1 MIDIYDNNGRILLQ
15 AQLTENAVRE
25 EELSKSD
32 YVQLSFV
39 QGTKIVLP
47 AGAYINI
54 TYRVSDTSNTT
65 EKFSLLE
72 PYEPMQ
78 SDEMSWKYTP
88 QFQHP
93 KMALGKIPFYTTT
106 RNSKNELIHQTNWSF
121 YGSPQTIME
130 RICDFLNKEIK
141 FANCGWTAT
150 IVGVVENN
158 LNVSFNDVDVLSALS
173 SVSNALDSVEWHID
187 YDYEVIYLGKIVV
200 GDSSQILK
208 IGENV
213 GPVSITDS
221 KEKYYNRFTIWGGSR
236 NISQVNS
243 QGDNVSSSDIRLQ
256 LQSGLTGNIHFP
268 SGETRQY
275 TTDEFSTIDIREGN
289 EVPLTKVIEHSD
301 IFPSM
306 NTYAYNVRGREKYVL
321 DSTTNEKIPIL
332 YNQDGSVAKY
342 KTFTVWYMRLAYKTT
357 TIEEGKTLVN
367 TTIEQEDG
375 KDVTYY
381 WYDFEITDKLVIS
394 GKTLSCS
401 FEANY
406 NKDALTTP
414 LAGRGENGDNVGFE
428 LSYHRYTESSRN
440 GDDVS

>member
-1 MIDIYDNNGRILLQ
+1 MIG
-15 AQLTENAVRE
+15 E
-25 EELSKSD
+25 
-32 YVQLSFV
+32 
-39 QGTKIVLP
+39 
-47 AGAYINI
+47 
-54 TYRVSDTSNTT
+54 
-65 EKFSLLE
+65 
-72 PYEPMQ
+72 
-78 SDEMSWKYTP
+78 
-88 QFQHP
+88 
-93 KMALGKIPFYTTT
+93 
-106 RNSKNELIHQTNWSF
+106 
-121 YGSPQTIME
+121 
-130 RICDFLNKEIK
+130 
-141 FANCGWTAT
+141 
-150 IVGVVENN
+150 
-158 LNVSFNDVDVLSALS
+158 
-173 SVSNALDSVEWHID
+173 
-187 YDYEVIYLGKIVV
+187 
-200 GDSSQILK
+200 SSQILR

-332 YNQDGSVAKY
+332 YNQDGSAAKY

-381 WYDFEITDKLVIS
+381 WYDFEITDKLVVS

-406 NKDALTTP
+406 NKGALTTP

-428 LSYHRYTESSRN
+428 LSYHKYTESSRN
-440 GDDVS
+440 GDDVSEYPFNILAGDYEIIYQQQNNFVIPSNLSEGIVPNGEDLPTSLCNVTVIYNIAMDDRYISLAQEKLLQ